1 MALYTQKEYYDK
13 FKRKADDYRSFINR
27 VLMPKFGR
35 TERSYY
41 NDDKTFIYKT
51 KDDERL
57 MRDITE
63 KSRDIDS
70 EIARAEDI

>member
-13 FKRKADDYRSFINR
+13 FKRKADDYRAFINR

-41 NDDKTFIYKT
+41 NDDKTYIH
-51 KDDERL
+51 KDKEG
-57 MRDITE
+57 E
-63 KSRDIDS
+63 KLLR
-70 EIARAEDI
+70 EIGE